1 MDKFWENAQV
11 YGRRSRNWQP
21 RKSYVANR
29 TNYELFPLNKVFSGD
44 INDVCSQIMALI
56 RHRKD
61 ATIEIVLSNYNKF
74 YERQEHLV
82 KITVPREQN
91 RIIFYEFH
99 YVNGKWL
106 HKKVVNP

>member
-1 MDKFWENAQV
+1 MDKFWKNIQV
-11 YGRRSRNWQP
+11 YGRHSKNWQP
-21 RKSYVANR
+21 RKSYVTNK

-44 INDVCSQIMALI
+44 INDVCSQVMVLI

-82 KITVPREQN
+82 KITIPRERN

-99 YVNGKWL
+99 YANGNWL
-106 HKKVVNP
+106 HKKVMNA